1 VAANFC
7 GDVSSSATRASS
19 RETIAKWRR
28 SRSQRKWPN
37 RALTVPLACLAA
49 AHAIDEPDHSAGD
62 AAASSSS
69 KCHRTFAIGLIRRRD
84 ILPLFCAA

>member
-1 VAANFC
+1 MATLAIAKKMAQ
-7 GDVSSSATRASS
+7 SSAD
-19 RETIAKWRR
+19 
-28 SRSQRKWPN
+28 
-37 RALTVPLACLAA
+37 VPLACLAA

-69 KCHRTFAIGLIRRRD
+69 KCHRTFAIGLIRQRD